1 MDPDPDLDDTAIT
14 AAKIADELRRVQA
27 LVQKHRNG
35 PLAHSWIDDL
45 YLDVLRGIAEGA
57 ADPQALAVEALKAED
72 IDFPRHFDAL
82 L

>member
-1 MDPDPDLDDTAIT
+1 MDPDPDGTEIT
-14 AAKIADELRRVQA
+14 PATIADELRRVQA
-27 LVQKHRNG
+27 LVEKQRNG

-45 YLDVLRGIAEGA
+45 YVDVLRGIAAGA
-57 ADPQALAVEALKAED
+57 ADPQALAAEALKAED

>member
-1 MDPDPDLDDTAIT
+1 MDPDPDPDDTAIT
-14 AAKIADELRRVQA
+14 PATIADELRRVQA
-27 LVQKHRNG
+27 LVQNQRNG

-45 YLDVLRGIAEGA
+45 YLQVLRGIAAGA

-82 L
+82 P

>member
-1 MDPDPDLDDTAIT
+1 MDPYPDPDDSVIT
-14 AAKIADELRRVQA
+14 PAKIADELRRVRT
-27 LVQKHRNG
+27 LVQEHRNG

-45 YLDVLRGIAEGA
+45 YVQVLRGIAEGA